1 MKIHTKAIATLVC
14 LSTLHSFVKGNTFQR
29 KSSTCSGPDPLEFS
43 DSIGMQVEK
52 VGSVPTQQT
61 GAFTYNMM
69 VRMIYT
75 FLKNLI
81 FLFSTVFHF
90 VNFKYSSYLSSIIP
104 GSGQL

>member
-52 VGSVPTQQT
+52 VGSVPTQQI

-75 FLKNLI
+75 FLKLD
-81 FLFSTVFHF
+81 LSFSTVFHF
-90 VNFKYSSYLSSIIP
+90 VIFKYSSYLSSIIP